1 MHRSPEPSPLR
12 DDHPDHPVHPAEPAE
27 PAEPAQ
33 PAQPELAQT
42 PVDSSRLLDT
52 YQSAL
57 VRLVLA
63 VIEGLGR
70 DPKVGISSRR
80 VTNFLRGNQRPP
92 ATLSEASLLKLFG
105 ALARYPSGWIQEIVR
120 TLIESGEVQE
130 VESAPASTAASGTR
144 RVRLSRWGRKLLR
157 SSRTFSADILPR
169 PPCLGTHPELEA
181 RLWELR
187 RRLAAEEGRAP
198 FSVFS
203 NGTLAALATACP
215 RDLGELAEVP
225 GFGEARIRK
234 YGRAVLDVFR
244 SGVSVEG
251 RSQGDAS
258 VATASGEK
266 SGLKPSRVQQMQQR
280 VTLHQSSTK
289 RPDEE
294 ETGEKAA
301 HVSRPADVSDLAAGA
316 QSVAEDLDSQPD
328 RHPPPH
334 R

>member
-12 DDHPDHPVHPAEPAE
+12 DDDPGHPVHPAEPAE
-27 PAEPAQ
+27 T
-33 PAQPELAQT
+33 ELVQRV
-42 PVDSSRLLDT
+42 VDPSGILDT

-63 VIEGLGR
+63 VIEGLAR

-169 PPCLGTHPELEA
+169 PPCLGTHPELET
-181 RLWELR
+181 RLWDLR
-187 RRLAAEEGRAP
+187 RRLAAEEERAP

-203 NGTLAALATACP
+203 NSTLAALAAVCP
-215 RDLGELAEVP
+215 RDLGELAEIS

-234 YGRAVLDVFR
+234 YGRAVLDVVR
-244 SGVSVEG
+244 SEVSVDGEKCG
-251 RSQGDAS
+251 PGEDAS

-266 SGLKPSRVQQMQQR
+266 TELQSVRVQQMQQR

-289 RPDEE
+289 RPHEE

-301 HVSRPADVSDLAAGA
+301 HVSRPADVGDPAAGV
-316 QSVAEDLDSQPD
+316 QSVAEDLDG
-328 RHPPPH
+328 
-334 R
+334 

>member
-12 DDHPDHPVHPAEPAE
+12 DDHPDHPDHPVHPAEPAE
-27 PAEPAQ
+27 S
-33 PAQPELAQT
+33 ELAQT
-42 PVDSSRLLDT
+42 PVDSSRILDT

-169 PPCLGTHPELEA
+169 PPCLGTHPELET

-187 RRLAAEEGRAP
+187 RRLAAEEERAP

-203 NGTLAALATACP
+203 NSTLAALAAVCP
-215 RDLGELAEVP
+215 RDLGELAEIS

-234 YGRAVLDVFR
+234 YGRAVLDVVR
-244 SGVSVEG
+244 SEVSV
-251 RSQGDAS
+251 GDAS
-258 VATASGEK
+258 TATASGEK
-266 SGLKPSRVQQMQQR
+266 SELQPSRVQQLQQR

-289 RPDEE
+289 RPHEE

-301 HVSRPADVSDLAAGA
+301 HVSRPADVGDPATGV
-316 QSVAEDLDSQPD
+316 QSVAEDLDG
-328 RHPPPH
+328 
-334 R
+334 